1 MISRRGLAKRLA
13 RCALARAPEPGLQKD
28 QLDPKPQSLTLFA
41 RSLFA
46 RSVNWFL
53 FEFHNCR
60 SRPIVSP

>member
-41 RSLFA
+41 RS
-46 RSVNWFL
+46 VNWFL

>member
-28 QLDPKPQSLTLFA
+28 QLDPKPQGLN
-41 RSLFA
+41 LFA

>member
-28 QLDPKPQSLTLFA
+28 QLDPKPQGLT
-41 RSLFA
+41 LFA